1 MTEALY
7 TNTALRAWK
16 LVIAQLDKMFSS
28 LNDEEL
34 QRKWRQGE
42 IVSST

>member
-16 LVIAQLDKMFSS
+16 LVIAQLDQMFSV
-28 LNDEEL
+28 DE
-34 QRKWRQGE
+34 R
-42 IVSST
+42 